1 MSLRLRLTIWYVGL
15 LGIILVSFAFVVY
28 YLQQQ
33 AMLDQVDAELRA
45 YARTTINLAN
55 RDVLIRYVTGRTV
68 DLGPPVQDVFGFAP
82 NQIYLQFTDVL
93 GRVGYQNPRIRDTSI
108 PLSEDVRQIADT
120 NRPVVL
126 TAILPNGDLLRVYT
140 EAVRIDGQVAGYV
153 QVAQIIN
160 SVYASLRRLATL
172 LVAGIIAALA
182 IAALVG
188 ALLAEAALRPIDSV
202 TQTALRITQTDDLSR
217 RIFVPPQAPQDEVT
231 RLAEIFNLMLDRI
244 ETLFSTQQRFIADV
258 SHELRTPLTT
268 IRGNLALIKRS
279 GRADPDSLADMQSE
293 TERMSRLVRDLLLLA
308 QADAGVTLQRTPIE
322 LDGLLLEVYRQGRI
336 IADQTGSGV
345 TVRLGAEDQ
354 ATVMGDTDRLRQL
367 LLNLVENG
375 IKYTAPGG
383 SVTIGLERDEHWVRV
398 SVRDTG
404 VGIPAED
411 VPHVFERFY
420 RVDKARSREKG
431 GTGLGLSIAQWI
443 AQAHGGRLEVESEV
457 GVGTAFTLW
466 LPVAPQETTTHHPA
480 VSSQ

>member
-15 LGIILVSFAFVVY
+15 LAIILVGFAFVVY
-28 YLQQQ
+28 YLQER
-33 AMLDQVDAELRA
+33 AMLDQVDAELKT
-45 YARTTINLAN
+45 YAQTTINLAN
-55 RDVLIRYVTGRTV
+55 RDVLIRYITGRAV
-68 DLGPPVQDVFGFAP
+68 EFGPPVQDTPGFAP
-82 NQIYLQFTDVL
+82 NQVYLQFSNAGGTI
-93 GRVGYQNPRIRDTSI
+93 GYQNPHIRDTSI
-108 PLSEDVRQIADT
+108 PLTEDIQQIADT
-120 NRPVVL
+120 GRPVVL
-126 TAILPNGDLLRVYT
+126 TAILPENDLLRVYT
-140 EAVRIDGQVAGYV
+140 QAVFVDGQVAGYV
-153 QVAQIIN
+153 QVAQLIN
-160 SVYASLRRLATL
+160 GVYTSLRRLATL

-188 ALLAEAALRPIDSV
+188 ILLAEAALRPIDSV

-217 RIFVPPQAPQDEVT
+217 RIIVPAKAPQDEVT

-279 GRADPDSLADMQSE
+279 GHADPESLADMQSE

-322 LDGLLLEVYRQGRI
+322 LDSLLLEVYRQGRV
-336 IADQTGSGV
+336 IAEQTASGV
-345 TVRLGAEDQ
+345 TVRLGPEDQ

-375 IKYTAPGG
+375 IKYTPPGG
-383 SVTIGLERDEHWVRV
+383 SVTLGLERDDNWVSV

-411 VPHVFERFY
+411 LPHVFERFY

-443 AQAHGGRLEVESEV
+443 AQAHGGRLEVDSEI
-457 GVGTAFTLW
+457 GAGTVFTLT
-466 LPVAPQETTTHHPA
+466 LPVAQPESTAHHTI
-480 VSSQ
+480 VS